1 MTEKDPVG
9 KAIWDFANTR
19 KPADIIVSSDL
30 CEDDIIPVEVLFRN
44 FEDMPLLEQKAMEL
58 CRGKILDVGAGA
70 GPHAKYLDDKGFD
83 VYSIDKS
90 KGAVDYLKS
99 CDLKAENIDFFDF
112 KETGFDTI
120 LLLMNGIG
128 ISGNLQNL
136 ENTLKH
142 AKTLIK
148 PGGQILCDSS
158 DVSFLYDE
166 EDGSFWMD
174 LNAEYYG
181 NFKFQMHYK
190 KCNSEPFDWLFVDY
204 DHLHTAA
211 MECGLTGKRIAESD
225 HHYLAQLTLEA

>member
-9 KAIWDFANTR
+9 KAIWDYANTQ

-30 CEDDIIPVEVLFRN
+30 CEDDIIPIEVLFRT
-44 FEDMPLLEQKAMEL
+44 FDDMPMLEQEAMKL
-58 CRGKILDVGAGA
+58 CKGKILDVGAGA
-70 GPHAKYLDDKGFD
+70 GPHAKYLQDNGFD
-83 VYSIDKS
+83 VFSIDKS
-90 KGAVDYLKS
+90 KGAVDYLTE
-99 CDLKAENIDFFDF
+99 CDLKARNIDFFDF
-112 KETGFDTI
+112 EEKGFDTI

-128 ISGNLQNL
+128 IAGNLTNL

-142 AKTLIK
+142 AKSLLN

-190 KCNSEPFDWLFVDY
+190 KINSDPFNWLLLITTTYMKPHWRVD
-204 DHLHTAA
+204 
-211 MECGLTGKRIAESD
+211 
-225 HHYLAQLTLEA
+225 